1 MMILQTR
8 NHKPTLKS
16 GLLSLGLLASIISA
30 AFFPLMNGCSKPKA
44 SAEKAA
50 ASSPNDPSEVTVD
63 PALAAQLKIGEP
75 QVRDVA
81 NSLKVAAR
89 IETDASRIA
98 RVGSPVAGRI
108 IKLLALEGQYVRNG
122 SVMATL
128 HSTDLS
134 DTQFAF
140 IKAFS
145 QQALAEQAT
154 NRAEQLVKTDVIGT
168 AELERRRAEL
178 LQASTEASAF
188 RTQLRGLGMTDAAI
202 RKLESTRQLNADYPI
217 LASISGT
224 VLERKVTLGQIVQP
238 AEVAFMVADL
248 SNVWLVADVPEESAG
263 KLHRGMH
270 VVVSI
275 PSLPDEEVEGE
286 LSYVSPVVDPT
297 TRTIPV
303 RMDLPNP
310 NGIFKPAM
318 LASMTF
324 VDRSERKTTIPS
336 TAIVRED
343 NKDHVFVQ
351 LAPGKF
357 KLRDVTLDGE
367 SNDDRIVESG
377 INPDEKIVLDGAFHL
392 NNQRKQNAIKGGE

>member
-1 MMILQTR
+1 MITSTHRNFATR
-8 NHKPTLKS
+8 YALRF
-16 GLLSLGLLASIISA
+16 LGLPSFIALI
-30 AFFPLMNGCSKPKA
+30 AFFPLLNGCTKRKA

-50 ASSPNDPSEVTVD
+50 AVSDPAEVTVD

-81 NSLKVAAR
+81 NSLQVAAR

-98 RVGSPVAGRI
+98 RIGSPVAGRI
-108 IKLLALEGQYVRNG
+108 IKLLVLEGQYVQRG

-145 QQALAEQAT
+145 QEALARQAT
-154 NRAEQLVKTDVIGT
+154 NRAEQLVKADVIGS

-202 RKLESTRQLNADYPI
+202 QKLETTRQLNADYPI
-217 LASISGT
+217 VASISGT

-248 SNVWLVADVPEESAG
+248 SNVWLEANVPEESAG
-263 KLHRGMH
+263 KLHKGMH
-270 VVVSI
+270 VVVTV
-275 PSLPDEEVEGE
+275 PALPDEKVEGQ
-286 LSYVSPVVDPT
+286 LSYVSPVVDPA
-297 TRTIPV
+297 TRTVPV

-310 NGIFKPAM
+310 RGIFKPAM

-324 VDRSERKTTIPS
+324 IDHTERRTTIPS
-336 TAIVRED
+336 TAIVREG

-351 LAPGKF
+351 LAAGKF
-357 KLRDVTLDGE
+357 KLREITLGPE
-367 SNDDRIVESG
+367 SDDDRILESG
-377 INPDEKIVLDGAFHL
+377 LNPDEKIVLDGAFHL

>member
-1 MMILQTR
+1 MMITQICNR
-8 NHKPTLKS
+8 KPRCMS

-30 AFFPLMNGCSKPKA
+30 AFLPLISGCSKHKA
-44 SAEKAA
+44 SAEKSAA
-50 ASSPNDPSEVTVD
+50 SPNDPSEVTVD

-108 IKLLALEGQYVRNG
+108 IKLLVLEGQYARNG

-154 NRAEQLVKTDVIGT
+154 NRAEQLVKADVIGT

-188 RTQLRGLGMTDAAI
+188 RTQLRGLGMTDATI
-202 RKLESTRQLNADYPI
+202 RKLESTRQLNAEYPI

-263 KLHRGMH
+263 KLHKGMH
-270 VVVSI
+270 VVVSV
-275 PSLPDEEVEGE
+275 PSLPNEKVEGE
-286 LSYVSPVVDPT
+286 LSYVSPVVDPV
-297 TRTIPV
+297 TRTIAV

-310 NGIFKPAM
+310 RGIFKPAM

-324 VDRSERKTTIPS
+324 IDRSERKTTIPS

-351 LAPGKF
+351 LAPQRF

-367 SNDDRIVESG
+367 SDDDRIVESG
-377 INPDEKIVLDGAFHL
+377 INPGEKIVLDGAFHL